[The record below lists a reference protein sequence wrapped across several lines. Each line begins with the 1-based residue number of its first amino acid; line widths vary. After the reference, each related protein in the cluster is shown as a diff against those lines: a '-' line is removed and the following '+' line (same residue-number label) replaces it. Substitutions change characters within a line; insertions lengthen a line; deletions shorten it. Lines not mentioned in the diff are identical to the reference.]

1 MSERKEYKVI
11 RGGRGL
17 RIYLAN
23 KYSFLANEGITEP
36 ERFANEK
43 STSIIDNI
51 SNTKIRS
58 LTVGNMK
65 LAAKEYLPRKGLK
78 AFKDLFRKSKPVRE
92 FLFSLKLRG
101 CGIPC
106 PQPIAA
112 VERRR
117 FRTIIYCALF
127 AEEIQNS
134 VSLHQL
140 IKSSRFSQL
149 SAKKLRALSKSLA
162 ESVAQIHNKGFF
174 HRDLNPSHILIAGI
188 EMPSPAFFYVDF
200 ENSKLLS
207 SALPVAQ
214 RARDLSRLYKSVSS
228 VISQRLILRFL
239 LYYARESGLP
249 ARTLF
254 EKLRAFDKKL
264 KSGSV

>member
-1 MSERKEYKVI
+1 M

-17 RIYLAN
+17 RVYLAD
-23 KYSFLANEGITEP
+23 KYLFLANEGITEP
-36 ERFANEK
+36 ERFTNEK
-43 STSIIDNI
+43 STAIIDNV

-92 FLFSLKLRG
+92 FLFSLKLRE

-112 VERRR
+112 AQRRR
-117 FRTIIYCALF
+117 FRTVIYCALF

-140 IKSSRFSQL
+140 IKSSQFSQL
-149 SAKKLRALSKSLA
+149 SAENLRTLSKSLA

-174 HRDLNPSHILIAGI
+174 HRDLNPSHILITGI
-188 EMPSPAFFYVDF
+188 ETPSPAFYYVDF
-200 ENSKLLS
+200 ENSKLLT
-207 SALPVAQ
+207 SALSVAL
-214 RARDLSRLYKSVSS
+214 RARDLSRLCRSLSEAAS
-228 VISQRLILRFL
+228 ERLKLRFL
-239 LYYARESGLP
+239 LHYAGKSGLEP
-249 ARTLF
+249 RTLF
-254 EKLRAFDKKL
+254 EKLRAVNKKQIR
-264 KSGSV
+264 KR